1 MFPIQLDKTFLDFG
15 VDSHKQCP
23 INTVLTDVLVR
34 APRPSFAF
42 FALCLF
48 VFALCLTFPPQISR
62 FTNVWLR
69 AQMLENTGREKVEFR
84 FHHTLRNHKMSLL
97 FTPNRGTIKPGKVK
111 EIKVE
116 LVMKITTTINEPVVI
131 EAVGTPRTQSS

>member
-1 MFPIQLDKTFLDFG
+1 M
-15 VDSHKQCP
+15 
-23 INTVLTDVLVR
+23 
-34 APRPSFAF
+34 
-42 FALCLF
+42 
-48 VFALCLTFPPQISR
+48 
-62 FTNVWLR
+62 NVWLR

-97 FTPNRGTIKPGKVK
+97 FTPNRGTIKPGKTK